1 VNAPGATG
9 GGIKRRANA
18 GGPSGKRQGPD
29 QKKPTARV
37 LTGCSA
43 EETDRLNHKLDKALE
58 QLTATSGVL
67 RVIRSSPTNV
77 QPVFDMIA
85 ESDARLCNTHL
96 CFVYQFDGQLLH
108 FVAHRRI
115 TPEVLEINRLA
126 CPTSLSQKSVTAH
139 AILERSVV
147 QIPDVA
153 ADPEYRLGAMA
164 VAGGYRS
171 AAAVP
176 IVRDGLP
183 IRTIATT
190 HAKSGLLPDG

>member
-1 VNAPGATG
+1 MPQGLQGAASNG
-9 GGIKRRANA
+9 ALMQAALRV
-18 GGPSGKRQGPD
+18 SGKARIE
-29 QKKPTARV
+29 KKPTARV

-67 RVIRSSPTNV
+67 RV
-77 QPVFDMIA
+77 
-85 ESDARLCNTHL
+85 
-96 CFVYQFDGQLLH
+96 FVYQFDGQLLH

-153 ADPEYRLGAMA
+153 ADPKYRLGAMA

>member
-1 VNAPGATG
+1 
-9 GGIKRRANA
+9 
-18 GGPSGKRQGPD
+18 
-29 QKKPTARV
+29 
-37 LTGCSA
+37 
-43 EETDRLNHKLDKALE
+43 
-58 QLTATSGVL
+58 
-67 RVIRSSPTNV
+67 
-77 QPVFDMIA
+77 MIA